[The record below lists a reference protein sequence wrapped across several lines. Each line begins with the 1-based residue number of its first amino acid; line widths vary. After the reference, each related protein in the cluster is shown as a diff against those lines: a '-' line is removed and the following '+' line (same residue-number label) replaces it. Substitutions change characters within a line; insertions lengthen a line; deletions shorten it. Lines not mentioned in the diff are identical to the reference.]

1 MREKISAHSS
11 RNLFAIISPASAV
24 CIRIGESVVLQ
35 VTTTADIGCFYI
47 SAEAVLLA
55 VWVVV

>member
-1 MREKISAHSS
+1 M
-11 RNLFAIISPASAV
+11 

-35 VTTTADIGCFYI
+35 VTTIADIGCFYI
-47 SAEAVLLA
+47 SAMATWKTLNLATMVWVWVWEAVLLA